1 VTDAVD
7 TLDSFRAY
15 KATGDRALRNQIVED
30 HRWIAVS
37 CARRFRDRGEPLDD
51 LIQVGMLGL
60 VKAVE
65 RFDPENGTPFAGYAV
80 PTVTGEIRRHFRD
93 ATWAVH
99 VPRRMKEVSQLLP
112 AATER
117 LRERIG
123 RHPNLEELA
132 AELRVPVDDVIS
144 ALEASAAY
152 RTSTLAP
159 VRAGEQGGGFE
170 PGSDDVELARAEAR
184 LAVEKLLAALPP
196 RERTILTLRFFEEK
210 SQAEI
215 AEVVGTSQVH
225 VSRLIRAA
233 LAALREHVEDAGG
246 IEGLDPANVLAAK
259 GGSES

>member
-1 VTDAVD
+1 MSEATDTPD
-7 TLDSFRAY
+7 LFREY
-15 KATGDRALRNQIVED
+15 QSSGDRRIRNRIVEE

-65 RFDPENGTPFAGYAV
+65 RFDPDNGTPFAGYAV

-112 AATER
+112 AAMER
-117 LRERIG
+117 LRERNG
-123 RHPNLEELA
+123 RHPRIDELA
-132 AELRVPVDDVIS
+132 AELRVPVDEVIS
-144 ALEASAAY
+144 AMEASAAY
-152 RTSTLAP
+152 RTASLAP
-159 VRAGEQGGGFE
+159 SRSGERTGGQD

-184 LAVEKLLAALPP
+184 LAVEKLLEMLPP

-233 LAALREHVEDAGG
+233 LASLRGHVEEHGDLEAA
-246 IEGLDPANVLAAK
+246 DTTPAVASK
-259 GGSES
+259 GESAS

>member
-1 VTDAVD
+1 VSEPGDV
-7 TLDSFRAY
+7 LESFRAY
-15 KATGDRALRNQIVED
+15 RATGDRGLRNQLVEE
-30 HRWIAVS
+30 HRWIAVN

-65 RFDPENGTPFAGYAV
+65 RFDPDNGTPFAGYAM

-112 AATER
+112 SAMER
-117 LRERIG
+117 LRERNG
-123 RHPNLEELA
+123 RHPNLEEIA
-132 AELRVPVDDVIS
+132 DELRVPVDDVIS

-152 RTSTLAP
+152 RTSSLAP

-170 PGSDDVELARAEAR
+170 PGGDDAELARAEAR
-184 LAVEKLLAALPP
+184 LAVERLLAALPP

-233 LAALREHVEDAGG
+233 LASLREHVEDQGDLEPPDQAS
-246 IEGLDPANVLAAK
+246 ALAAK
-259 GGSES
+259 GGSGS

>member
-1 VTDAVD
+1 MTDASD
-7 TLDSFRAY
+7 SLDQFREY
-15 KATGDRALRNQIVED
+15 RATGDRRIRNQIVED

-37 CARRFRDRGEPLDD
+37 CARRFRDRGEPVDD

-65 RFDPENGTPFAGYAV
+65 RFDPENGTPFAGYAM

-112 AATER
+112 AATEK
-117 LRERIG
+117 LRERNG
-123 RHPNLEELA
+123 RHPSLDELA
-132 AELRVPVDDVIS
+132 AELRVSVDEVIS

-152 RTSTLAP
+152 RTASLTP
-159 VRAGEQGGGFE
+159 MRSGERSSGLD
-170 PGSDDVELARAEAR
+170 PGVDDAELARTEAR
-184 LAVEKLLAALPP
+184 LAVERLLATLPP

-215 AEVVGTSQVH
+215 AAVVGTSQVH

-233 LAALREHVEDAGG
+233 LASLREHVEEDGALDAL
-246 IEGLDPANVLAAK
+246 ESAHAAGK
-259 GGSES
+259 GD

>member
-1 VTDAVD
+1 VTDATDVE
-7 TLDSFRAY
+7 SFRAY
-15 KATGDRALRNQIVED
+15 KATGDRGLRNRLVEE

-65 RFDPENGTPFAGYAV
+65 RFDPDNGTPFAGYAV

-112 AATER
+112 SATER
-117 LRERIG
+117 LRERNG
-123 RHPNLEELA
+123 RHPNLDELA

-152 RTSTLAP
+152 RTSSLAP
-159 VRAGEQGGGFE
+159 ARPGEHGGGFE
-170 PGSDDVELARAEAR
+170 PGGDDVELVRAEAR
-184 LAVEKLLAALPP
+184 LAVEKLLGLLPP

-233 LAALREHVEDAGG
+233 LASLREHVEQADDLGVQDLAS
-246 IEGLDPANVLAAK
+246 VLAVE
-259 GGSES
+259 GGTGS

>member
-1 VTDAVD
+1 MSEPLD
-7 TLDSFRAY
+7 TSESFRAY
-15 KATGDRALRNQIVED
+15 QATGDRRLRNQLVED
-30 HRWIAVS
+30 HRWIAVT

-65 RFDPENGTPFAGYAV
+65 RFDPDNGTPFAGYAV

-112 AATER
+112 PAMER
-117 LRERIG
+117 LRERNG
-123 RHPNLEELA
+123 RHPNLDELA
-132 AELRVPVDDVIS
+132 AELRVPVDDVIN

-152 RTSTLAP
+152 RTSSLTP
-159 VRAGEQGGGFE
+159 VRAGERGGGLD
-170 PGSDDVELARAEAR
+170 PGTDDVELARAEAR
-184 LAVEKLLAALPP
+184 LAVEKLLATLPP

-233 LAALREHVEDAGG
+233 LATLREHVAD
-246 IEGLDPANVLAAK
+246 EGDLQLLEQTSAVAAK